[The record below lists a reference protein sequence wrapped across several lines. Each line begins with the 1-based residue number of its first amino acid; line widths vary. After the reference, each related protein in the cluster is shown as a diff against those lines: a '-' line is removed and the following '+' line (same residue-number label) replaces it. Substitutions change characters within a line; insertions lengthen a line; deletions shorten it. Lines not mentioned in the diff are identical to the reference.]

1 MVTDGSHTHFL
12 SAIFFIVFIIFK
24 EEDYGN
30 RDPASFKK
38 SLQSWLADYAVSH
51 QHPIN
56 KKIHWLCVPTIFASI
71 LGMGMSWQAAFTLVL
86 IALVMLFYL
95 RLSTQLFIAM
105 GMFVLFCLAAIA
117 ILPVGFKFWFGV
129 FVVAWIGQ
137 FVGHKIEGK
146 KPSFFEDLQFLL
158 IGPAWVAN
166 SLSTKLAKPKTS

>member
-1 MVTDGSHTHFL
+1 MGFTPIFYQQFFL
-12 SAIFFIVFIIFK
+12 LSLLSLRKKIMAT
-24 EEDYGN
+24 ETLLH
-30 RDPASFKK
+30 SKK

-117 ILPVGFKFWFGV
+117 ILPFGFKFWFGV

-166 SLSTKLAKPKTS
+166 SLSEKLAKPKTS

>member
-1 MVTDGSHTHFL
+1 VVTDGIHTHFL
-12 SAIFFIVFIIFK
+12 SAIFSLCLLSLRKKIMATVTLLH
-24 EEDYGN
+24 
-30 RDPASFKK
+30 SKK

-166 SLSTKLAKPKTS
+166 SLSEKLAKPKTS

>member
-1 MVTDGSHTHFL
+1 MASVTLLHS
-12 SAIFFIVFIIFK
+12 
-24 EEDYGN
+24 
-30 RDPASFKK
+30 KK

-129 FVVAWIGQ
+129 FVVACIGQ

>member
-1 MVTDGSHTHFL
+1 MATVTLLHS
-12 SAIFFIVFIIFK
+12 
-24 EEDYGN
+24 
-30 RDPASFKK
+30 KK
-38 SLQSWLADYAVSH
+38 SLQSWLADYAVRSEEH
-51 QHPIN
+51 IN

>member
-1 MVTDGSHTHFL
+1 MATETLLHS
-12 SAIFFIVFIIFK
+12 
-24 EEDYGN
+24 
-30 RDPASFKK
+30 KK

-51 QHPIN
+51 QNPIN

-117 ILPVGFKFWFGV
+117 ILPFGFKFWFGV

-166 SLSTKLAKPKTS
+166 SLSEKLAKPKTS

>member
-1 MVTDGSHTHFL
+1 MASVTLLHS
-12 SAIFFIVFIIFK
+12 
-24 EEDYGN
+24 
-30 RDPASFKK
+30 KK

-95 RLSTQLFIAM
+95 RLSPQLFIAM

>member
-1 MVTDGSHTHFL
+1 MATVPLLYS
-12 SAIFFIVFIIFK
+12 
-24 EEDYGN
+24 
-30 RDPASFKK
+30 KK

-166 SLSTKLAKPKTS
+166 SLSEKLAKPKTS

>member
-1 MVTDGSHTHFL
+1 MATVTLLNS
-12 SAIFFIVFIIFK
+12 
-24 EEDYGN
+24 
-30 RDPASFKK
+30 KK

-117 ILPVGFKFWFGV
+117 ILPFGFKFWFGV

-166 SLSTKLAKPKTS
+166 SLSEKLAKPKTS